1 MVALWNVDVKI
12 GEYPQKVATALAGL
26 SEKLTGAE
34 YTPIAYIGTQ
44 EVNGINHAILAEQLL
59 TTGKDTKNIVL
70 LIFNEKGMDCNLV
83 AIERVVSGGGAL
95 GGVNIE
101 VRTQIPEEAQ
111 KAYDAAFEG
120 YVGGDFKPVVYLGT
134 QITNG
139 VNYLFGVECDP
150 VVKDPHKEFYII
162 SVNKLTGKVA
172 IKQILSDDFDTHPFG
187 YAFSC

>member
-1 MVALWNVDVKI
+1 MVGRWNVDVKMGI
-12 GEYPQKVATALAGL
+12 YPQKVATALAGL
-26 SEKLTGAE
+26 GEKLTGAE

-44 EVNGINHAILAEQLL
+44 EVNGINHAVLAEQLL

-70 LIFNEKGMDCNLV
+70 LIFNEKGMNCDLV

-101 VRTQIPEEAQ
+101 VRTQIPEEAK
-111 KAYDAAFEG
+111 KAYDASFEG
-120 YVGGDFKPVVYLGT
+120 YVGGDFKPVIYLGT
-134 QITNG
+134 QITKG

-172 IKQILSDDFDTHPFG
+172 FKQILSDDFDTHPFG
-187 YAFSC
+187 YAFTW